1 MMDAPALIPLR
12 AVIGFLGFLGIVL
25 QYILKV
31 TLSVAINGM
40 VVHSTNTEVA
50 DETCPTPDNANAN
63 SSGTAQ
69 EGEFDWDDE
78 MQGYILSSYYYGYAA
93 TNILGGYAAARFSA
107 RWVYGMGLLTAGVF
121 TALGPL
127 CAYAGAILFMF
138 SRIIVGL
145 ASGVIIPAMHVL
157 FPKWFPE
164 SERQRITGALF
175 SATYL
180 GTVLS
185 MASSGSMV
193 KNLGW
198 TSVFYI
204 YGGITIFSVLPWFYF
219 VYDEPESHPRVSEKE
234 KIYILENTKRNRAK
248 KTEKNT
254 ESHHKDD
261 LIGNPW
267 PMILTSAPM
276 WVHAFIMFGTGWV
289 SFTLLSELPT
299 YVGNILHYDI
309 DDVSISALKLRGRY
323 ACIGSALCLLGV
335 TLVNCD
341 VTVIIVLFVLTMVSR
356 CAVYGGSYMNHLY
369 LFPQAYGSAAG
380 LALTASNLTGIL
392 TPLVTSAFVS
402 GRQTVQQWKYVFY
415 VSMGMATLPYVFYL
429 IFGSAED
436 QETPWIEKRKMKRKQ
451 QCVP

>member
-1 MMDAPALIPLR
+1 MRAPPPLIKVNCVGL
-12 AVIGFLGFLGIVL
+12 
-25 QYILKV
+25 LKTRV
-31 TLSVAINGM
+31 TKKPHQLWHLDS
-40 VVHSTNTEVA
+40 SQT
-50 DETCPTPDNANAN
+50 TCLWAPMPCPIK
-63 SSGTAQ
+63 

-254 ESHHKDD
+254 ESHHK
-261 LIGNPW
+261 
-267 PMILTSAPM
+267 
-276 WVHAFIMFGTGWV
+276 H
-289 SFTLLSELPT
+289 
-299 YVGNILHYDI
+299 
-309 DDVSISALKLRGRY
+309 
-323 ACIGSALCLLGV
+323 LC
-335 TLVNCD
+335 N
-341 VTVIIVLFVLTMVSR
+341 
-356 CAVYGGSYMNHLY
+356 
-369 LFPQAYGSAAG
+369 
-380 LALTASNLTGIL
+380 
-392 TPLVTSAFVS
+392 
-402 GRQTVQQWKYVFY
+402 
-415 VSMGMATLPYVFYL
+415 
-429 IFGSAED
+429 
-436 QETPWIEKRKMKRKQ
+436 
-451 QCVP
+451 